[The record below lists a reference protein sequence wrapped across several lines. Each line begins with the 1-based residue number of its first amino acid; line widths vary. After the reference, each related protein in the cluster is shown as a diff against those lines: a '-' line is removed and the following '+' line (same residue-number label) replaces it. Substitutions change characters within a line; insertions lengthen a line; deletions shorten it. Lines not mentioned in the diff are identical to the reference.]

1 MKIKY
6 EDTVIEISF
15 LSFIWRVLVFIP
27 CILYLLF
34 IELPLILISIVFNY
48 LSLMA
53 VYREYYSDT
62 SFGQLVNDYL
72 EAISGICDW
81 YTTHIIDKIC
91 K

>member
-1 MKIKY
+1 
-6 EDTVIEISF
+6 
-15 LSFIWRVLVFIP
+15 
-27 CILYLLF
+27 
-34 IELPLILISIVFNY
+34 
-48 LSLMA
+48 MA